1 MASYAQ
7 AMSLLSNIFYEEK
20 GKYGAIEVARSAL
33 AAILPKI
40 NGQTFGKDDRVNR
53 MIKGIFKLRPSLPKH
68 VVTYDPDIILQY
80 MDSLPISSS
89 KSIIHGSSH

>member
-1 MASYAQ
+1 MVSWAPKTQVNYNSYIRKWLKYCSKVGISDPYMASYAQ

-40 NGQTFGKDDRVNR
+40 NGQTFGKDDFAQVYQS
-53 MIKGIFKLRPSLPKH
+53 M
-68 VVTYDPDIILQY
+68 
-80 MDSLPISSS
+80 
-89 KSIIHGSSH
+89 